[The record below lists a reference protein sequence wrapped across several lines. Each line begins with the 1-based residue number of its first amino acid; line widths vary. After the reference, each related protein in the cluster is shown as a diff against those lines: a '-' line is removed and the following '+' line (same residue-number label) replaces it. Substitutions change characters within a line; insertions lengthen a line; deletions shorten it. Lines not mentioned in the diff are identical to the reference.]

1 MSTPLTDV
9 INRLKETRKKDRR
22 NSAETFAAAANIVGV
37 AEDAITNAANLVEA
51 FKPMAELE
59 AESNPTSFRYLLEE
73 RLKLHRAKADELL
86 LTAYTDDEIDRV
98 LRLEQ
103 LIERIHVRI
112 TSLSESSSEVLLNQ
126 YSAAQLKAIAK
137 SRGIKGYSKL
147 NKEQLI
153 ELLS

>member
-22 NSAETFAAAANIVGV
+22 NSAETFAASAGIVAV
-37 AEDAITNAANLVEA
+37 AEDAIATASNLIEA

-73 RLKLHRAKADELL
+73 RLRLHRAETDELL
-86 LTAYTDDEIDRV
+86 LTAHTNDEIDRV

-103 LIERIHVRI
+103 LIERITVRI
-112 TSLSESSSEVLLNQ
+112 KSLSNISDDISLNQ
-126 YSAAQLKAIAK
+126 YSTAQLKAIAK
-137 SRGIKGYSKL
+137 ERGLRGYSKL
-147 NKEQLI
+147 NKVQLI